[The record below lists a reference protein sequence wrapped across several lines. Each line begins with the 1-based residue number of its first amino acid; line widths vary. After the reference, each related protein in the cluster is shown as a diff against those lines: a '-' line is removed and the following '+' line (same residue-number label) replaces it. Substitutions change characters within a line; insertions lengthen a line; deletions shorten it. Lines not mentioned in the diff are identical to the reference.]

1 MLQSLASAAV
11 RSSVEA
17 RRGRALASADSAQ
30 TRSRS
35 APKRTQ
41 TIGLVMNGVYF
52 KAANTSA
59 RLARIFQNLDRQ
71 GIDLSGVAIIAP
83 RSPLCK

>member
-59 RLARIFQNLDRQ
+59 RLARIFMEQ
-71 GIDLSGVAIIAP
+71 GRVLSVTGYFPSP
-83 RSPLCK
+83 RSHIDFD